1 MCQNM
6 KRIWPIFQDLKLGD
20 FFKVTYLDELI
31 SYKLHIYVKVM
42 PINVTLDW
50 SQSELVE
57 VEADDLA
64 DVVVW

>member
-42 PINVTLDW
+42 PLNVTLDW